1 MSKRNKLTYPSYFS
15 EMTPDQ
21 EKIKEFTKIVLRKN
35 LLKENLEIDRA
46 DLLIRMGFMENKIEN
61 IPLYIENW
69 AWKWINPYMVY
80 KFFWEQWLPVEMFM
94 DLCEKKYD
102 INPRE
107 MWYEWCDFWLDT
119 FLKWDRKAIIKN
131 FIEPYIIL

>member
-61 IPLYIENW
+61 IPLYIEN
-69 AWKWINPYMVY
+69 
-80 KFFWEQWLPVEMFM
+80 
-94 DLCEKKYD
+94 
-102 INPRE
+102 
-107 MWYEWCDFWLDT
+107 
-119 FLKWDRKAIIKN
+119 
-131 FIEPYIIL
+131 